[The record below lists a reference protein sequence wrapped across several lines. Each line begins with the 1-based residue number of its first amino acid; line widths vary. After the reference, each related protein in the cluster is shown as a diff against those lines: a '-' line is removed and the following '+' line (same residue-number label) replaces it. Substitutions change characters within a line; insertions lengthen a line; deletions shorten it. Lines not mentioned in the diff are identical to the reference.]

1 MTAAGAVA
9 GVCYPLAA
17 GALGVRYGWRA
28 APAVAAVAT
37 LAVLVA
43 TLVVV
48 PRMAAVRPDR
58 RLRDAF
64 DSGLLGGLLSRP
76 AVVYSIGVAVV
87 GGYTFQAVS
96 SFLPT
101 FLVEYRALGTGEA
114 SLALGGVFALSAV
127 AQPVAGRVSDARS
140 RDLAIGASFALTAV
154 GVGTLVVV
162 PSLPGMVAG
171 TVLLG
176 VGVSWPG
183 SVQARLMDQLDDAE
197 RGLGFGAVRTV
208 YLLLSALGSA
218 VTGALADAG
227 GWPLA
232 YGAVIVL
239 LAACLLAM
247 TLNRRVGP
255 GL

>member
-1 MTAAGAVA
+1 VPLAGA
-9 GVCYPLAA
+9 AA
-17 GALGVRYGWRA
+17 ATLGVLL
-28 APAVAAVAT
+28 AT
-37 LAVLVA
+37 A
-43 TLVVV
+43 VVV
-48 PRMAAVRPDR
+48 PRTAAARPDR
-58 RLRDAF
+58 GLRDAL
-64 DSGLLGGLLSRP
+64 DPGLLVGVLARP
-76 AVVYSIGVAVV
+76 AVVYSVAVAVV

-101 FLVEYRALGTGEA
+101 FLVEHRALDTGAA
-114 SLALGGVFALSAV
+114 SLALGGVFALAAV

-140 RDLAIGASFALTAV
+140 RDLAIGASFSLTAA
-154 GVGTLVVV
+154 GVATLVLV
-162 PSLPGMVAG
+162 PSLAGLLAG

-183 SVQARLMDQLDDAE
+183 TVQARLMDQLDDAE

-232 YGAVIVL
+232 YGAVVVL

-247 TLNRRVGP
+247 ALNRAAGP